1 MFEKFMESY
10 KKVIF
15 VPIIITILALSLVAF
30 EGVNEGIELK
40 GGSIAEVQLT
50 NDISANALQT
60 QLSQSLG
67 MSGISVMNSGTDK
80 SHVTVELSS
89 GVNDTTFTSALGDNG
104 KVVSYN
110 AIGPVLSQ
118 EAMGQVY
125 WALLFAFLFMAIT
138 VFIVFREIVPS
149 FAVILAALCDIIIAL
164 GGMALFHISL
174 SIASVG
180 ALLMLIGYSVDT
192 DILLTTRLL
201 KRHDGTVVKR
211 ASDAMG
217 TGLTMSFA
225 AIAAMVV
232 LYLVTIILIPEAS
245 TLTSISSVLIMGL
258 CADII
263 TTWCMN
269 LTILRIYLE
278 RSDEKQ

>member
-15 VPIIITILALSLVAF
+15 VPIIITIIALALIAF
-30 EGVNEGIELK
+30 VGVDQGIELK
-40 GGSIAEVQLT
+40 GGSTAEVQLT
-50 NDISANALQT
+50 SNISPSALQSQLSDSLNTSDISVYSNGAD
-60 QLSQSLG
+60 S
-67 MSGISVMNSGTDK
+67 K
-80 SHVTVELSS
+80 KVTVDISN
-89 GVNDTTFTSALGDNG
+89 GINDTAFTSALGDNG
-104 KVVSYN
+104 KVASFN

-125 WALLFAFLFMAIT
+125 WALLFAFIFMAIT
-138 VFIVFREIVPS
+138 VFIVFREPVPS
-149 FAVILAALCDIIIAL
+149 VAVILAALCDIVIAI
-164 GGMALFHISL
+164 GGMALFKIPL

-211 ASDAMG
+211 ASDAME
-217 TGLTMSFA
+217 TGLTMSIS
-225 AIAAMVV
+225 AISAMVV
-232 LYLVTIILIPEAS
+232 LYIVTAFLIPEAS
-245 TLTSISSVLIMGL
+245 TLTSISSVLILGL
-258 CADII
+258 CADIL

-269 LTILRIYLE
+269 LTILRVYLE
-278 RSDEKQ
+278 RSE

>member
-15 VPIIITILALSLVAF
+15 VPIIITIIALALIAF
-30 EGVNEGIELK
+30 VGVDQGIELK
-40 GGSIAEVQLT
+40 GGSTAEVQLT
-50 NDISANALQT
+50 SNISPSALQSQLSDSLNTSDVSVYSNGADSNKVTVDISN
-60 QLSQSLG
+60 
-67 MSGISVMNSGTDK
+67 GI
-80 SHVTVELSS
+80 
-89 GVNDTTFTSALGDNG
+89 NDTTFTSALGDNG
-104 KVVSYN
+104 KVASFN

-125 WALLFAFLFMAIT
+125 WALLFAFIFMAIT
-138 VFIVFREIVPS
+138 VFIVFREPVPS
-149 FAVILAALCDIIIAL
+149 VAVILAALCDIVIAI
-164 GGMALFHISL
+164 GGMALFKIPL

-211 ASDAMG
+211 ASDAME
-217 TGLTMSFA
+217 TGLTMSIS
-225 AIAAMVV
+225 AISAMVV
-232 LYLVTIILIPEAS
+232 LYIVTAFLIPEAS
-245 TLTSISSVLIMGL
+245 TLTSISSVLILGL
-258 CADII
+258 CADIL

-269 LTILRIYLE
+269 LTILRVYLE
-278 RSDEKQ
+278 RSE

>member
-15 VPIIITILALSLVAF
+15 VPIIITIIALALIAF
-30 EGVNEGIELK
+30 VGVDQGIELK
-40 GGSIAEVQLT
+40 GGSTAEVQLT
-50 NDISANALQT
+50 SNISPSALQSQLSDSLNTSDISVYSNGAD
-60 QLSQSLG
+60 S
-67 MSGISVMNSGTDK
+67 K
-80 SHVTVELSS
+80 KVTVDISN
-89 GVNDTTFTSALGDNG
+89 GINDTAFTSALGDNG
-104 KVVSYN
+104 KVASFN

-125 WALLFAFLFMAIT
+125 WALLFAFIFMAIT
-138 VFIVFREIVPS
+138 VFIVFREPVPS
-149 FAVILAALCDIIIAL
+149 VAVILAALCDIVIAI
-164 GGMALFHISL
+164 GGMALFKIPL

-211 ASDAMG
+211 ASDAME
-217 TGLTMSFA
+217 TGLTMSIS
-225 AIAAMVV
+225 AISAMVV
-232 LYLVTIILIPEAS
+232 LYIVTAFLIPEAS
-245 TLTSISSVLIMGL
+245 TLTSISSVLILVL

-263 TTWCMN
+263 TTWCIN
-269 LTILRIYLE
+269 LTILRVYLY
-278 RSDEKQ
+278 RSE

>member
-15 VPIIITILALSLVAF
+15 VPIIITIIALALIAF
-30 EGVNEGIELK
+30 VGVDQGIELK
-40 GGSIAEVQLT
+40 GGSTAEVQLT
-50 NDISANALQT
+50 SNISPSALQSQLSDSLNTSDISVYSNGAD
-60 QLSQSLG
+60 S
-67 MSGISVMNSGTDK
+67 K
-80 SHVTVELSS
+80 KVTVDISN
-89 GVNDTTFTSALGDNG
+89 GINDTTFTSALGDNG
-104 KVVSYN
+104 KVASFN

-125 WALLFAFLFMAIT
+125 WALLFAFIFMAIT
-138 VFIVFREIVPS
+138 VFIVFREPVPS
-149 FAVILAALCDIIIAL
+149 VAVILAALCDIVIAI
-164 GGMALFHISL
+164 GGMALFKIPL

-211 ASDAMG
+211 ASDAME
-217 TGLTMSFA
+217 TGLTMSIS
-225 AIAAMVV
+225 AISAMVV
-232 LYLVTIILIPEAS
+232 LYIVTAFLIPEAS
-245 TLTSISSVLIMGL
+245 TLTSISSVLILGL
-258 CADII
+258 CADIL

-269 LTILRIYLE
+269 LTILRVYLE
-278 RSDEKQ
+278 RSE

>member
-15 VPIIITILALSLVAF
+15 VPIIITIIALALIAF
-30 EGVNEGIELK
+30 VGVDQGIELK
-40 GGSIAEVQLT
+40 GGSTAEVQLT
-50 NDISANALQT
+50 SNISPSALQSQLSDSLNTSDVSVYSNGADSNKVTVDISN
-60 QLSQSLG
+60 
-67 MSGISVMNSGTDK
+67 GI
-80 SHVTVELSS
+80 
-89 GVNDTTFTSALGDNG
+89 NDTTFTSALGDNG
-104 KVVSYN
+104 KVASFN

-125 WALLFAFLFMAIT
+125 WALLFAFIFMAIT
-138 VFIVFREIVPS
+138 VFIVFREPVPS
-149 FAVILAALCDIIIAL
+149 IAVILAALCDIVIAI
-164 GGMALFHISL
+164 GGMALFKIPL

-211 ASDAMG
+211 ASDAME
-217 TGLTMSFA
+217 TGLTMSIS
-225 AIAAMVV
+225 AISAMVV
-232 LYLVTIILIPEAS
+232 LYIVTAFLIPEAS
-245 TLTSISSVLIMGL
+245 TLTSISSVLILGL
-258 CADII
+258 CADIL

-269 LTILRIYLE
+269 LTILRVYLE
-278 RSDEKQ
+278 RSE

>member
-15 VPIIITILALSLVAF
+15 VPIIITIIALALIAF
-30 EGVNEGIELK
+30 VGVDQGIELK
-40 GGSIAEVQLT
+40 GGSTAEVQLT
-50 NDISANALQT
+50 SNISPSALQSQLSDSLNTSDVSVYSNGADSKKVTVDISN
-60 QLSQSLG
+60 
-67 MSGISVMNSGTDK
+67 GI
-80 SHVTVELSS
+80 
-89 GVNDTTFTSALGDNG
+89 NDTAFTSALGDNG
-104 KVVSYN
+104 KVASFN

-125 WALLFAFLFMAIT
+125 WALLFAFIFMAIT
-138 VFIVFREIVPS
+138 VFIVFREPVPS
-149 FAVILAALCDIIIAL
+149 VAVILAALCDIVIAI
-164 GGMALFHISL
+164 GGMALFKIPL

-211 ASDAMG
+211 ASDAME
-217 TGLTMSFA
+217 TGLTMSLS
-225 AIAAMVV
+225 AISAMVV
-232 LYLVTIILIPEAS
+232 LYIVTAFLIPEAS
-245 TLTSISSVLIMGL
+245 TLTSISSVLILGL
-258 CADII
+258 CADIL

-269 LTILRIYLE
+269 LTILRVYLE
-278 RSDEKQ
+278 RSE

>member
-15 VPIIITILALSLVAF
+15 VPIIITIIALALIAF
-30 EGVNEGIELK
+30 VGVDQGIELK
-40 GGSIAEVQLT
+40 GGSTAEVQLT
-50 NDISANALQT
+50 SNISPSALQSQLSDSLNTSDVSVYSNGADSNKVTVDISN
-60 QLSQSLG
+60 
-67 MSGISVMNSGTDK
+67 GI
-80 SHVTVELSS
+80 
-89 GVNDTTFTSALGDNG
+89 NDTAFTSALGDNG
-104 KVVSYN
+104 KVASFN

-125 WALLFAFLFMAIT
+125 WALLFAFIFMAIT
-138 VFIVFREIVPS
+138 VFIVFREPVPS
-149 FAVILAALCDIIIAL
+149 IAVILAALCDIVIAI
-164 GGMALFHISL
+164 GGMALFKIPL

-211 ASDAMG
+211 ASDAME
-217 TGLTMSFA
+217 TGLTMSIS
-225 AIAAMVV
+225 AISAMVV
-232 LYLVTIILIPEAS
+232 LYIVTAFLIPEAS
-245 TLTSISSVLIMGL
+245 TLTSISSVLILGL
-258 CADII
+258 CADIL

-269 LTILRIYLE
+269 LTILRVYLE
-278 RSDEKQ
+278 RSE

>member
-15 VPIIITILALSLVAF
+15 VPIIITIIALALIAF
-30 EGVNEGIELK
+30 VGVDQGIELK
-40 GGSIAEVQLT
+40 GGSTAEVQLT
-50 NDISANALQT
+50 SNISPSALQSQLSDSLNTSDISVYSNGAD
-60 QLSQSLG
+60 S
-67 MSGISVMNSGTDK
+67 K
-80 SHVTVELSS
+80 KVTVDISN
-89 GVNDTTFTSALGDNG
+89 GINDTAFTSALGDNG
-104 KVVSYN
+104 KVASFN

-125 WALLFAFLFMAIT
+125 WALLFAFIFMAIT
-138 VFIVFREIVPS
+138 VFIVFREPVPS
-149 FAVILAALCDIIIAL
+149 VAVILAALCDIVIAI
-164 GGMALFHISL
+164 GGMALFKIPL

-211 ASDAMG
+211 ASDAME
-217 TGLTMSFA
+217 TGLTMSLS
-225 AIAAMVV
+225 AISAMVV
-232 LYLVTIILIPEAS
+232 LYIVTAFLIPEAS
-245 TLTSISSVLIMGL
+245 TLTSISSVLILGL
-258 CADII
+258 CADIL

-269 LTILRIYLE
+269 LTILRVYLE
-278 RSDEKQ
+278 RSE

>member
-15 VPIIITILALSLVAF
+15 VPIIITIIALALIAF
-30 EGVNEGIELK
+30 VGVDQGIELK
-40 GGSIAEVQLT
+40 GGSTAEVQLT
-50 NDISANALQT
+50 SNISPSALQSQLSDSLNTSDISVYSNGAD
-60 QLSQSLG
+60 S
-67 MSGISVMNSGTDK
+67 K
-80 SHVTVELSS
+80 KVTVDISN
-89 GVNDTTFTSALGDNG
+89 GINDTAFTSALGDNG
-104 KVVSYN
+104 KVASFN

-125 WALLFAFLFMAIT
+125 WALLFAFIFMAIT
-138 VFIVFREIVPS
+138 VFIVFREPVPS
-149 FAVILAALCDIIIAL
+149 VAIILAALCDIVIAI
-164 GGMALFHISL
+164 GGMALFKIPL

-211 ASDAMG
+211 ASDAME
-217 TGLTMSFA
+217 TGLTMSIS
-225 AIAAMVV
+225 AISAMVV
-232 LYLVTIILIPEAS
+232 LYIVTAFLIPEAS
-245 TLTSISSVLIMGL
+245 TLTSISSVLILGL
-258 CADII
+258 CADIL

-269 LTILRIYLE
+269 LTILRVYLE
-278 RSDEKQ
+278 RSE

>member
-15 VPIIITILALSLVAF
+15 VPIIITIIALALITFV
-30 EGVNEGIELK
+30 GVDQGIELK
-40 GGSIAEVQLT
+40 GGSTAEVQLT
-50 NDISANALQT
+50 SNISPSALQSQLSDSLNTSDVSVYSNGADSNKVTVDISN
-60 QLSQSLG
+60 
-67 MSGISVMNSGTDK
+67 GI
-80 SHVTVELSS
+80 
-89 GVNDTTFTSALGDNG
+89 NDTTFTSALGDNG
-104 KVVSYN
+104 KVASFN

-125 WALLFAFLFMAIT
+125 WALLFAFIFMAIT
-138 VFIVFREIVPS
+138 VFIVFREPVPS
-149 FAVILAALCDIIIAL
+149 VAVILAALCDIVIAI
-164 GGMALFHISL
+164 GGMALFKIPL

-211 ASDAMG
+211 ASDAME
-217 TGLTMSFA
+217 TGLTMSIS
-225 AIAAMVV
+225 AISAMVV
-232 LYLVTIILIPEAS
+232 LYIVTAFLIPEAS
-245 TLTSISSVLIMGL
+245 TLTSISSVLILGL
-258 CADII
+258 CADIL

-269 LTILRIYLE
+269 LTILRVYLE
-278 RSDEKQ
+278 RSK

>member
-15 VPIIITILALSLVAF
+15 VPIIITIIALALIAF
-30 EGVNEGIELK
+30 VGVDQGIELK
-40 GGSIAEVQLT
+40 GGSTAEVQLT
-50 NDISANALQT
+50 SNISPSALQSQLSDSLNTSDVSVYSNGADSNKVTVDISN
-60 QLSQSLG
+60 
-67 MSGISVMNSGTDK
+67 GI
-80 SHVTVELSS
+80 
-89 GVNDTTFTSALGDNG
+89 NDTAFTSALGDNG
-104 KVVSYN
+104 KVASFN

-125 WALLFAFLFMAIT
+125 WALLFAFIFMAIT
-138 VFIVFREIVPS
+138 VFIVFREPVPS
-149 FAVILAALCDIIIAL
+149 VAVILAALCDIVIAI
-164 GGMALFHISL
+164 GGMALFKIPL

-211 ASDAMG
+211 ASDAME
-217 TGLTMSFA
+217 TGLTMSIS
-225 AIAAMVV
+225 AISAMVV
-232 LYLVTIILIPEAS
+232 LYIVTAFLIPEAS
-245 TLTSISSVLIMGL
+245 TLTSISSVLILGL
-258 CADII
+258 CADIL

-269 LTILRIYLE
+269 LTILRVYLE
-278 RSDEKQ
+278 RSE

>member
-15 VPIIITILALSLVAF
+15 VPIIITIIALALIAF
-30 EGVNEGIELK
+30 VGVDQGIELK
-40 GGSIAEVQLT
+40 GGSTAEVQLT
-50 NDISANALQT
+50 SNISPSALQSQLSDSLNTSDISVYSNGAD
-60 QLSQSLG
+60 S
-67 MSGISVMNSGTDK
+67 K
-80 SHVTVELSS
+80 KVTVDISN
-89 GVNDTTFTSALGDNG
+89 GINDTAFTSALGDNG
-104 KVVSYN
+104 KVASFN

-125 WALLFAFLFMAIT
+125 WALLFAFIFMAIT
-138 VFIVFREIVPS
+138 VFIVFREPVPS
-149 FAVILAALCDIIIAL
+149 VAVILAALCDIVIAI
-164 GGMALFHISL
+164 GGMALFKIPL

-211 ASDAMG
+211 ASDAME
-217 TGLTMSFA
+217 TGLTMS
-225 AIAAMVV
+225 ISTISAMVV
-232 LYLVTIILIPEAS
+232 LYIVTAFLIPEAS
-245 TLTSISSVLIMGL
+245 TLTSISSVLILGL
-258 CADII
+258 CADIL

-269 LTILRIYLE
+269 LTILRVYLE
-278 RSDEKQ
+278 RSE

>member
-15 VPIIITILALSLVAF
+15 VPIIITIIALALITFV
-30 EGVNEGIELK
+30 GVDQGIELK
-40 GGSIAEVQLT
+40 GGSTAEVQLT
-50 NDISANALQT
+50 SNISPSALQSQLSDSLNTSDVSVYSNGADSNKVTVDISN
-60 QLSQSLG
+60 
-67 MSGISVMNSGTDK
+67 GI
-80 SHVTVELSS
+80 
-89 GVNDTTFTSALGDNG
+89 NDTAFTSALGDNG
-104 KVVSYN
+104 KVASFN

-125 WALLFAFLFMAIT
+125 WALLFAFIFMAIT
-138 VFIVFREIVPS
+138 VFIVFREPVPS
-149 FAVILAALCDIIIAL
+149 VAVILAALCDIVIAI
-164 GGMALFHISL
+164 GGMALFKIPL

-211 ASDAMG
+211 ASDAME
-217 TGLTMSFA
+217 TGLTMSIS
-225 AIAAMVV
+225 AISAMVV
-232 LYLVTIILIPEAS
+232 LYIVTAFLIPEAS
-245 TLTSISSVLIMGL
+245 TLTSISSVLILGL
-258 CADII
+258 CADIL

-269 LTILRIYLE
+269 LTILRVYLE
-278 RSDEKQ
+278 RSE

>member
-15 VPIIITILALSLVAF
+15 VPIIITIIALALITFV
-30 EGVNEGIELK
+30 GVDQGIELK
-40 GGSIAEVQLT
+40 GGSTAEVQLT
-50 NDISANALQT
+50 SNISPSALQSQLSDSLNTSDVSVYSNGADSNKVTVDISN
-60 QLSQSLG
+60 
-67 MSGISVMNSGTDK
+67 GI
-80 SHVTVELSS
+80 
-89 GVNDTTFTSALGDNG
+89 NDTTFTSALGDNG
-104 KVVSYN
+104 KVASFN

-125 WALLFAFLFMAIT
+125 WALLFAFIFMAIT
-138 VFIVFREIVPS
+138 VFIVFREPVPS
-149 FAVILAALCDIIIAL
+149 VAVILAALCDIVIAI
-164 GGMALFHISL
+164 GGMALFKIPL

-211 ASDAMG
+211 ASDAME
-217 TGLTMSFA
+217 TGLTMSIS
-225 AIAAMVV
+225 AISAMVV
-232 LYLVTIILIPEAS
+232 LYIVTAFLIPEAS
-245 TLTSISSVLIMGL
+245 TLTSISSVLILGL
-258 CADII
+258 CADIL

-269 LTILRIYLE
+269 LTILRVYLE
-278 RSDEKQ
+278 RSE

>member
-15 VPIIITILALSLVAF
+15 VPIIITIIALALITFV
-30 EGVNEGIELK
+30 GVDQGIELK
-40 GGSIAEVQLT
+40 GGSTAEVQLT
-50 NDISANALQT
+50 SNISPSALQSQLSDSLNTSDVSVYSNGADSNKVTVDISN
-60 QLSQSLG
+60 
-67 MSGISVMNSGTDK
+67 GI
-80 SHVTVELSS
+80 
-89 GVNDTTFTSALGDNG
+89 NDTTFTSALGDNG
-104 KVVSYN
+104 KVASFN

-125 WALLFAFLFMAIT
+125 WALLFAFIFMAIT
-138 VFIVFREIVPS
+138 VFIVFREPVPS
-149 FAVILAALCDIIIAL
+149 IAVILAALCDIVIAI
-164 GGMALFHISL
+164 GGMALFKIPL

-211 ASDAMG
+211 ASDAME
-217 TGLTMSFA
+217 TGLTMSIS
-225 AIAAMVV
+225 AISAMVV
-232 LYLVTIILIPEAS
+232 LYIVTAFLIPEAS
-245 TLTSISSVLIMGL
+245 TLTSISSVLILGL
-258 CADII
+258 CADIL

-269 LTILRIYLE
+269 LTILRVYLE
-278 RSDEKQ
+278 RSE

>member
-15 VPIIITILALSLVAF
+15 VPIIITIIALALIAF
-30 EGVNEGIELK
+30 VGVDQGIELK
-40 GGSIAEVQLT
+40 GGSTAEVQLT
-50 NDISANALQT
+50 SNISPSALQSQLSDSLNTSDISVYSNGAD
-60 QLSQSLG
+60 S
-67 MSGISVMNSGTDK
+67 K
-80 SHVTVELSS
+80 KVTVDISN
-89 GVNDTTFTSALGDNG
+89 GINDTAFTSALGDNG
-104 KVVSYN
+104 KVASFN

-125 WALLFAFLFMAIT
+125 WALLFAFIFMAIT
-138 VFIVFREIVPS
+138 VFIVFREPVPS
-149 FAVILAALCDIIIAL
+149 VAVILAALCDIVIAI
-164 GGMALFHISL
+164 GGMALFKIPL

-211 ASDAMG
+211 ASDAME
-217 TGLTMSFA
+217 TGLTMSIS
-225 AIAAMVV
+225 AISAMVV
-232 LYLVTIILIPEAS
+232 LYIVTAFLIPEAS
-245 TLTSISSVLIMGL
+245 TLTSISSVLILGL
-258 CADII
+258 CADIL

-269 LTILRIYLE
+269 LTILRVYLE
-278 RSDEKQ
+278 RSK

>member
-15 VPIIITILALSLVAF
+15 VPIIITIIALALIAF
-30 EGVNEGIELK
+30 VGVDQGIELK
-40 GGSIAEVQLT
+40 GGSTAEVQLT
-50 NDISANALQT
+50 SNISPSALQSQLSDSLNTSDVSVYSNGADSKKVTVDISN
-60 QLSQSLG
+60 
-67 MSGISVMNSGTDK
+67 GI
-80 SHVTVELSS
+80 
-89 GVNDTTFTSALGDNG
+89 NDTAFTSALGDNG
-104 KVVSYN
+104 KVASFN

-125 WALLFAFLFMAIT
+125 WALLFAFIFMAIT
-138 VFIVFREIVPS
+138 VFIVFREPVPS
-149 FAVILAALCDIIIAL
+149 VAVILAALCDIVIAI
-164 GGMALFHISL
+164 GGMALFKIPL

-211 ASDAMG
+211 ASDAME
-217 TGLTMSFA
+217 TGLTMSIS
-225 AIAAMVV
+225 AISAMVV
-232 LYLVTIILIPEAS
+232 LYIVTAFLIPEAS
-245 TLTSISSVLIMGL
+245 TLTSISSVLILGL
-258 CADII
+258 CADIL

-269 LTILRIYLE
+269 LTILRVYLE
-278 RSDEKQ
+278 RSE

>member
-1 MFEKFMESY
+1 MESY
-10 KKVIF
+10 KKVII
-15 VPIIITILALSLVAF
+15 VPIIITILALALVAF
-30 EGVNEGIELK
+30 VGIDEGIDLK

-50 NDISANALQT
+50 HDISSTALQS

-67 MSGISVMNSGTDK
+67 ISGVTVMNDGADK
-80 SHVTVELSS
+80 NHVTVELSS
-89 GVNDTTFTSALGDNG
+89 GVNDTSFTSALGDNG
-104 KVVSYN
+104 KVVSFS

-125 WALLFAFLFMAIT
+125 WALLFAFIFMAIT
-138 VFIVFREIVPS
+138 VFIVFREPVPS

-164 GGMALFHISL
+164 GGMALFRIPL

-201 KRHDGTVVKR
+201 KRRDGTVVR
-211 ASDAMG
+211 RSIDAME
-217 TGLTMSFA
+217 TGLTMSLA
-225 AIAAMVV
+225 AIAAMVI
-232 LYLVTIILIPEAS
+232 LYIVTKILIPEAS

-258 CADII
+258 CADML

-278 RSDEKQ
+278 RME